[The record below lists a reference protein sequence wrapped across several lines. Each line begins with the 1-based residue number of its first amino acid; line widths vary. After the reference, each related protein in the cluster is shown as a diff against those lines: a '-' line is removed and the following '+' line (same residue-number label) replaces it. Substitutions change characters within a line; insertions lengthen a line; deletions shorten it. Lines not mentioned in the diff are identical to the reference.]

1 MLFLNRTNFRN
12 NSNICNYWWMDC
24 HGCFC
29 WRFTLYLGCSR
40 WCHLSI
46 DSRSQT
52 RRKHWGV
59 IIILF
64 TIFPP
69 FFLFLL
75 WGGYVDCLSIAEGNA
90 LQQVVVKLGGL
101 AFLVETRW
109 CPYPFFS
116 WLSEFVLSS
125 TSLYVCFDLQVG
137 PLRCWPGGLCLSRS
151 IGDMD
156 VGEFIVPIPYVKQ
169 VKVSIYLLHY
179 FCFLFC
185 TLCFLLVLSLN
196 FFFY

>member
-24 HGCFC
+24 HSCFC

-64 TIFPP
+64 TIFP

-101 AFLVETRW
+101 AFLVETR

-116 WLSEFVLSS
+116 WLSEFVLLKYIIVCLLRFTGRSS
-125 TSLYVCFDLQVG
+125 PLLAGRFMSFKINRGHGCRRVYCSNSVC
-137 PLRCWPGGLCLSRS
+137 
-151 IGDMD
+151 
-156 VGEFIVPIPYVKQ
+156 
-169 VKVSIYLLHY
+169 
-179 FCFLFC
+179 
-185 TLCFLLVLSLN
+185 
-196 FFFY
+196 